1 MRSAFLIPA
10 VVVMAG
16 LVAGAEPCRNLVR
29 DSNWSLPAFAKP
41 EEGAVVVEGRADGAI
56 AQLLERPAGL
66 AGGQV
71 VAIGYARVESAHGIE
86 ATDDDVTPRLW
97 EGAVSVVNGYMRWL
111 GGFENI
117 YVQVRFTGREAAS
130 GAWKRFVSPPMP
142 VWKARRLYPH
152 FAFWGT
158 RLAPGVRIHL
168 AGLALVE
175 AADVECPSLPAPSP
189 VLASVSPRQWNE
201 DRKPDG
207 AFDENFRIAGR
218 AVAGDPT
225 AVELVLAARYR
236 QGENGADRFL
246 VAVTQDGSDP
256 RLSPTSQVTTILARR
271 GVAEWETT
279 VRLKK
284 GAGPLRIAAAAAAL
298 TASGLRAQTAVFPPA
313 WQRQRL

>member
-1 MRSAFLIPA
+1 MCSAFLIPA
-10 VVVMAG
+10 VVLMTG
-16 LVAGAEPCRNLVR
+16 FVAGAEPCRNLAPS
-29 DSNWSLPAFAKP
+29 SNWSLPPFAKP
-41 EEGAVVVEGRADGAI
+41 EGGSVVVEGHADGAI
-56 AQLLERPAGL
+56 AQLLERPSGL

-86 ATDDDVTPRLW
+86 ATDDDVTTRLW
-97 EGAVSVVNGYMRWL
+97 EGAVSLVNGYMRWL
-111 GGFENI
+111 GGFESI

-130 GAWKRFVSPPMP
+130 GVWKRFVSPPMP
-142 VWKARRLYPH
+142 VWRARRLYPH

-175 AADVECPSLPAPSP
+175 AGDAECPGLPAPSP
-189 VLASVSPRQWNE
+189 VLASVSQRQWNE

-207 AFDENFRIAGR
+207 SFEENFRITER
-218 AVAGDPT
+218 TVAGDPK

-236 QGENGADRFL
+236 QGENSADRFL
-246 VAVTQDGSDP
+246 VAVTVDGSDP
-256 RLSPTSQVTTILARR
+256 RLSPTSQVMTILARR
-271 GVAEWETT
+271 GAEEWETT

-298 TASGLRAQTAVFPPA
+298 TASGLRAQTPVFPPA

>member
-1 MRSAFLIPA
+1 MRGALLILA
-10 VVVMAG
+10 VVVMA
-16 LVAGAEPCRNLVR
+16 AEPCRNLVQN
-29 DSNWSLPAFAKP
+29 SNWSLPAFAKL
-41 EEGAVVVEGRADGAI
+41 EEGSAVVVEGHADGAI
-56 AQLLERPAGL
+56 AQLLERPSGL

-71 VAIGYARVESAHGIE
+71 VAIGYARVESAHGIA

-97 EGAVSVVNGYMRWL
+97 EGAISLVNGYMRWL
-111 GGFENI
+111 GGFESI

-152 FAFWGT
+152 FAFWGA

-189 VLASVSPRQWNE
+189 VLASVSQRQWNE

-207 AFDENFRIAGR
+207 AFDENFRITER
-218 AVAGDPT
+218 AVAG
-225 AVELVLAARYR
+225 AVELVLGARYR
-236 QGENGADRFL
+236 QGGNGADRFL
-246 VAVTQDGSDP
+246 VAITQDGSDP

-271 GVAEWETT
+271 GADEWETT

-298 TASGLRAQTAVFPPA
+298 TASGLRAQTPVFPPA

>member
-1 MRSAFLIPA
+1 MRSALLIPA

-16 LVAGAEPCRNLVR
+16 VVAGAEPCRNLVR

-41 EEGAVVVEGRADGAI
+41 EEGSVVVEGRADGAI
-56 AQLLERPAGL
+56 AQLLGRPSGL

-71 VAIGYARVESAHGIE
+71 VAIGYARVESAHGID
-86 ATDDDVTPRLW
+86 ATDDDITPRLW
-97 EGAVSVVNGYMRWL
+97 DGAISVVNGYMRWL
-111 GGFENI
+111 GGFESI
-117 YVQVRFTGREAAS
+117 YVQMRFTGREAAS

-152 FAFWGT
+152 FAFWGA

-175 AADVECPSLPAPSP
+175 AGDAECPGLPAPSP
-189 VLASVSPRQWNE
+189 VLASVSQRQWSE

-207 AFDENFRIAGR
+207 SFEENFRITER
-218 AVAGDPT
+218 TVAGDPK

-236 QGENGADRFL
+236 QGENSADRFL

-256 RLSPTSQVTTILARR
+256 RLSPSSQITTILARR
-271 GVAEWETT
+271 GAEEWETT

-284 GAGPLRIAAAAAAL
+284 GAGPVRIAAAAAAV
-298 TASGLRAQTAVFPPA
+298 TAGGLRAQAPVFPPA
-313 WQRQRL
+313 WQRPRL

>member
-1 MRSAFLIPA
+1 MRGALLILA
-10 VVVMAG
+10 VAVMA
-16 LVAGAEPCRNLVR
+16 AEPCRNLAPS
-29 DSNWSLPAFAKP
+29 SNWTLPPFAKL
-41 EEGAVVVEGRADGAI
+41 EEGSAVVVEGRADGAI

-71 VAIGYARVESAHGIE
+71 VAIGYARVESAHAIE

-97 EGAVSVVNGYMRWL
+97 EGAISLVNGYMRWL
-111 GGFENI
+111 GGFESI
-117 YVQVRFTGREAAS
+117 YVQMRFTGREAAS

-152 FAFWGT
+152 FAFWGA
-158 RLAPGVRIHL
+158 RLAPGVRVHL

-175 AADVECPSLPAPSP
+175 PADTECAGLPAPSP
-189 VLASVSPRQWNE
+189 VLASLSQRQWNE

-207 AFDENFRIAGR
+207 AFDENFRIAER
-218 AVAGDPT
+218 AVAGDPA

-246 VAVTQDGSDP
+246 VAITQDGSDP

-271 GVAEWETT
+271 GADEWETT

-298 TASGLRAQTAVFPPA
+298 TAGGLRAQAPVFPPA

>member
-1 MRSAFLIPA
+1 
-10 VVVMAG
+10 MA
-16 LVAGAEPCRNLVR
+16 AEPCRNLVR
-29 DSNWSLPAFAKP
+29 DSNWTLPPFAKP
-41 EEGAVVVEGRADGAI
+41 EGGAVVVEGHAEGAV
-56 AQLLERPAGL
+56 AQLLERPSGL

-71 VAIGYARVESAHGIE
+71 VAIGYARVESAHAIE
-86 ATDDDVTPRLW
+86 VTDDDVTPRLW
-97 EGAVSVVNGYMRWL
+97 DGAISLVNGYMRWL
-111 GGFENI
+111 GGFESI
-117 YVQVRFTGREAAS
+117 YVQMRFTGREAAS

-168 AGLALVE
+168 AGLALVD
-175 AADVECPSLPAPSP
+175 ASDVACAGLPAPSP
-189 VLASVSPRQWNE
+189 VLASIPQRQWNE
-201 DRKPDG
+201 DGKPDG
-207 AFDENFRIAGR
+207 SFDENFRITER
-218 AVAGDPT
+218 AVAGDPA
-225 AVELVLAARYR
+225 AVELVLGARYR

-256 RLSPTSQVTTILARR
+256 RLSPTSRVTTILARR

-279 VRLKK
+279 VHLKK

-298 TASGLRAQTAVFPPA
+298 TASGLRAQTPVFPPA